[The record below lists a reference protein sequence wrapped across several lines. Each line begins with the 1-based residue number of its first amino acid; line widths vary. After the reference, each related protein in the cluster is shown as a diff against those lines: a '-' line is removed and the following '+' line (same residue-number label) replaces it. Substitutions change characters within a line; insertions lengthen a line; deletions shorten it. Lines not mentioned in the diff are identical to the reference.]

1 MFGWLK
7 QRLRALFRR
16 SDLENE
22 LDEELRAHLEREIG
36 QNLRLGMSPEEA
48 RQVALKEF
56 GGIEQAKEECR
67 DARGVHMI
75 EEFWQDL
82 RHGLRVLRK
91 SPVFCFTAILTLAVG
106 IGANTAVF
114 TLLHGLFLRGL
125 PVPRPA
131 ELARIN
137 LIGPLSGSK
146 SAEVGVPWRIYQ
158 QLRLRQRSFEDL
170 SAWVV
175 GRVNVRDGEGV
186 LRMYNAILPTGNAF
200 GVLGVKPYL
209 GRLLD
214 SSDDIRGGPSMGW
227 TAVLSHSFWYERFGG
242 DPQIIGK
249 QIEISKAFVTVVGV
263 TPPEFQGLF
272 QGERPRIFL
281 PLQFLTV
288 LIGKAELDS
297 PETNFSCWP
306 IGRLKTGVDFAQVNA
321 EMAVYQPELIREFV
335 SPDQFYRSFIEKS
348 RLQVS
353 SARTGLGSSWA
364 RRSWQPLLLMQ
375 GLVAVVLLLCCVNV
389 GGLMMSTV
397 HARSHEFA
405 VRMAMG
411 AGRWRLIRQ
420 YLTESFIIAA
430 AGATLGAVA
439 AWYGNGLLLT
449 FFIDPNGQEGLQI
462 TPDRTVLWVTSFCA
476 VLTTLLFGAAPA
488 WYAGRSDPG
497 TLLKSRTVVG
507 GRRRIAGRAFVP
519 IQVALSVALVASAG
533 LLSRSL
539 IRIRSERVGF
549 DISHIT
555 ITCPQFYNLP
565 QKGDAL
571 HDLYLR
577 MVDRLEQS
585 PGIESVAYTLYTP
598 MTNVMPTA
606 TFHAMTGGAG
616 SAEDSRLAWNDV
628 GPGYFR
634 TMQTRILAGREF
646 ERNERD
652 RSVCVLNLSAANH
665 LFPRQEA
672 IGQYVRT
679 NDSQNFLKGA
689 TCQVIGIAEDAKYAS
704 AREEPPRTI
713 YFPLT
718 REMNGNFVFLMRSD
732 SEATVIAAYRK
743 ALAEIAPTTPLLRFA
758 TLERQ
763 MDDSLGAQRLITL
776 MSQLFGGLALLLSA
790 LGLYGLLASS
800 VAQRTG
806 EIGVRIALGAQRGA
820 ILRMILYEALRFL
833 AAGILLGSLALLLI
847 VRLIQGLMY
856 GVSAFHP
863 TTLIVTVGLLG
874 SVVLVAATI
883 PALRAA
889 SVDPIQALRM
899 E

>member
-1 MFGWLK
+1 
-7 QRLRALFRR
+7 
-16 SDLENE
+16 
-22 LDEELRAHLEREIG
+22 
-36 QNLRLGMSPEEA
+36 
-48 RQVALKEF
+48 
-56 GGIEQAKEECR
+56 
-67 DARGVHMI
+67 
-75 EEFWQDL
+75 
-82 RHGLRVLRK
+82 
-91 SPVFCFTAILTLAVG
+91 
-106 IGANTAVF
+106 
-114 TLLHGLFLRGL
+114 
-125 PVPRPA
+125 
-131 ELARIN
+131 
-137 LIGPLSGSK
+137 
-146 SAEVGVPWRIYQ
+146 
-158 QLRLRQRSFEDL
+158 
-170 SAWVV
+170 
-175 GRVNVRDGEGV
+175 
-186 LRMYNAILPTGNAF
+186 
-200 GVLGVKPYL
+200 
-209 GRLLD
+209 
-214 SSDDIRGGPSMGW
+214 
-227 TAVLSHSFWYERFGG
+227 
-242 DPQIIGK
+242 
-249 QIEISKAFVTVVGV
+249 
-263 TPPEFQGLF
+263 
-272 QGERPRIFL
+272 
-281 PLQFLTV
+281 
-288 LIGKAELDS
+288 
-297 PETNFSCWP
+297 
-306 IGRLKTGVDFAQVNA
+306 
-321 EMAVYQPELIREFV
+321 
-335 SPDQFYRSFIEKS
+335 
-348 RLQVS
+348 
-353 SARTGLGSSWA
+353 
-364 RRSWQPLLLMQ
+364 MQ

-405 VRMAMG
+405 VRVAMG

-430 AGATLGAVA
+430 AGAMLGAVA

-598 MTNVMPTA
+598 MTNSMPTA

-758 TLERQ
+758 TLEQQ

-847 VRLIQGLMY
+847 ARLIQGLMY
-856 GVSAFHP
+856 GVSVFDP